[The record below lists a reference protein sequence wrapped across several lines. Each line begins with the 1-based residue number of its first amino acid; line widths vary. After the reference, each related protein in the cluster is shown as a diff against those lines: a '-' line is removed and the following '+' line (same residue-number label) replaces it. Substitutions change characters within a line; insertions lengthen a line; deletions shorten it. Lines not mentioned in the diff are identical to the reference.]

1 MLNRALNAVRLGRIR
16 GVCSRRWMTG
26 TAVSIGDSAKH
37 AASQAGE
44 AATPPNQEIQQQQ
57 QPPRQHQDLH
67 AMLCQDGGFSDG
79 QADALLKLIAGAIN
93 ESAAVVTQTMVH
105 PSELDKV
112 KSSSK
117 DNISKLRMDIRNLSV
132 LDYGALRAELKRIA
146 SELEKL
152 RNGINNDVLN
162 THGSVQLDIN
172 LEKKRVASEI
182 NSLELAVVA
191 AEAKIERE
199 MGLLVD
205 KIDRMRND
213 MRQGFIN
220 FLGACGL
227 LFVSFNA
234 YTYHHRGS
242 HKKKTESASASS

>member
-1 MLNRALNAVRLGRIR
+1 MNRLANPLRLGRTR
-16 GVCSRRWMTG
+16 DVCVRRWMARTAG
-26 TAVSIGDSAKH
+26 AAVSAGEAAKH
-37 AASQAGE
+37 AAGQAGQ
-44 AATPPNQEIQQQQ
+44 AVPLNQVNQQQP
-57 QPPRQHQDLH
+57 PPRQHQDLH
-67 AMLCQDGGFSDG
+67 VMLCQDGGFSEG

-199 MGLLVD
+199 MGLLVY

-227 LFVSFNA
+227 IFVSFNA

-242 HKKKTESASASS
+242 HKKKTEAGPAS